1 MCRKMGVMQTGKRDL
16 TRINLRLTE
25 EEARRISR
33 VVEIA
38 EKKTLGYAPLS
49 DIIKE
54 LIGLAP
60 YRLLNE
66 SARKLLEKSQ

>member
-1 MCRKMGVMQTGKRDL
+1 MQTGKRDL

>member
-1 MCRKMGVMQTGKRDL
+1 MLKHERDL

-25 EEARRISR
+25 EEARRLSR
-33 VVEIA
+33 IVEIA
-38 EKKTLGYAPLS
+38 EEKTLGYAPLS
-49 DIIKE
+49 DIVKE

-66 SARKLLEKSQ
+66 SARKMLGKDLR